1 MGGWDNTTDVVGEE
15 SMTDLIVDEEKIA
28 ALEQAGLLK
37 GRYYIVLE
45 PLEDENED
53 EDGFAVRAY
62 ATRDTQVEIDG
73 EKMFD
78 PTYGI
83 LQGLLG
89 AVYENFDDLY
99 DMGLERVTLE
109 ALGEVV
115 PEEELKPEHKDRIKS
130 MEGNVIMADFGNLQ

>member
-1 MGGWDNTTDVVGEE
+1 MGGWDNTTGMVGEE
-15 SMTDLIVDEEKIA
+15 SMTIDDEKIA

-37 GRYYIVLE
+37 GRYYIILE

-53 EDGFAVRAY
+53 EDGFAIRAY
-62 ATRDTQVEIDG
+62 ATRDTQVEVDG
-73 EKMFD
+73 EKTFD
-78 PTYGI
+78 PTYVI

-115 PEEELKPEHKDRIKS
+115 PEEELKPEHRERIKS
-130 MEGNVIMADFGNLQ
+130 MEGNVITAKFGALQ

>member
-1 MGGWDNTTDVVGEE
+1 
-15 SMTDLIVDEEKIA
+15 MTDLTIDQEKLA

-45 PLEDENED
+45 PLEDEDGD
-53 EDGFAVRAY
+53 EDGFAIRAY
-62 ATRDTQVEIDG
+62 ATRDTQVEVDG
-73 EKMFD
+73 TTMFD
-78 PTYGI
+78 PTYVI

-89 AVYENFDDLY
+89 AVHEDFDNLY

-115 PEEELKPEHKDRIKS
+115 PEEELKPEHRDRIKS
-130 MEGNVIMADFGNLQ
+130 MEGNVITAKFGELQ

>member
-1 MGGWDNTTDVVGEE
+1 
-15 SMTDLIVDEEKIA
+15 MTDLTIDEDKLI

-45 PLEDENED
+45 PVDDEDED
-53 EDGFAVRAY
+53 EDGFAIRAY
-62 ATRDTQVEIDG
+62 ATRDTQVEVDG
-73 EKMFD
+73 EKTFD
-78 PTYGI
+78 PTYVI

-89 AVYENFDDLY
+89 AVHEHFDDLY

-115 PEEELKPEHKDRIKS
+115 PEEELKPEHRDRIKS
-130 MEGNVIMADFGNLQ
+130 MEGNVITAKFGELQ

>member
-1 MGGWDNTTDVVGEE
+1 
-15 SMTDLIVDEEKIA
+15 MTDLTINQDKLI

-45 PLEDENED
+45 PVEDEDED

-62 ATRDTQVEIDG
+62 ATKSYKVEDG
-73 EKMFD
+73 DENHMD
-78 PTYGI
+78 PTYVV

-89 AVYENFDDLY
+89 ALHEHFDDVY

-115 PEEELKPEHKDRIKS
+115 PEEDLKPEHRERIKS

>member
-1 MGGWDNTTDVVGEE
+1 
-15 SMTDLIVDEEKIA
+15 MTDLIVDEEKIA

-53 EDGFAVRAY
+53 EDGFAIRAY
-62 ATRDTQVEIDG
+62 ATRDTQVEVDG
-73 EKMFD
+73 TTMFD
-78 PTYGI
+78 PTYVI

-89 AVYENFDDLY
+89 AVHEDFDNLY

-115 PEEELKPEHKDRIKS
+115 PEEELKPEHRDRIKS
-130 MEGNVIMADFGNLQ
+130 MEGNVITAKFGELQ

>member
-1 MGGWDNTTDVVGEE
+1 
-15 SMTDLIVDEEKIA
+15 MTDLTLDQDKLI

-45 PLEDENED
+45 PVDDENED

-62 ATRDTQVEIDG
+62 ATKNF
-73 EKMFD
+73 KMEDDDESGLD
-78 PTYGI
+78 PTYVV

-89 AVYENFDDLY
+89 ALHEHFDDVY

-109 ALGEVV
+109 ALGEIV
-115 PEEELKPEHKDRIKS
+115 PEEDLKPEHKERIKS
-130 MEGNVIMADFGNLQ
+130 MEGNVIMANFGNLQ

>member
-1 MGGWDNTTDVVGEE
+1 
-15 SMTDLIVDEEKIA
+15 MTDLTLDQDKLI

-45 PLEDENED
+45 PVDDENED
-53 EDGFAVRAY
+53 EDSFAVRAY
-62 ATRDTQVEIDG
+62 ATKNFKMEDG
-73 EKMFD
+73 DESGLD
-78 PTYGI
+78 PTYVV

-89 AVYENFDDLY
+89 ALHEHFDDVY

-115 PEEELKPEHKDRIKS
+115 PEEDLKPEHKERIKS
-130 MEGNVIMADFGNLQ
+130 MEGNVIMANFGNLQ

>member
-1 MGGWDNTTDVVGEE
+1 
-15 SMTDLIVDEEKIA
+15 MTDLTLDQDKLI

-45 PLEDENED
+45 PVDDEDED

-62 ATRDTQVEIDG
+62 ATKDFKIEDG
-73 EKMFD
+73 DEGGLD
-78 PTYGI
+78 PTYVV

-89 AVYENFDDLY
+89 AIHEHFDDVY

-115 PEEELKPEHKDRIKS
+115 PEEDLKPEHKDRIKS

>member
-1 MGGWDNTTDVVGEE
+1 
-15 SMTDLIVDEEKIA
+15 MTDLTIDEDKLI
-28 ALEQAGLLK
+28 ALEQASLLK

-45 PLEDENED
+45 PVDDEDED
-53 EDGFAVRAY
+53 EDGFAIRAY
-62 ATRDTQVEIDG
+62 ATRDTQVEVDG

-78 PTYGI
+78 PTYVI

-89 AVYENFDDLY
+89 AVHENFDDLY

-115 PEEELKPEHKDRIKS
+115 PEEELKPEHRDRIKS
-130 MEGNVIMADFGNLQ
+130 MEGNVITAKFGELQ

>member
-1 MGGWDNTTDVVGEE
+1 
-15 SMTDLIVDEEKIA
+15 MTDLIVDQEKLA

-45 PLEDENED
+45 PLEDEDGD
-53 EDGFAVRAY
+53 EDGFAIRAY
-62 ATRDTQVEIDG
+62 ATRDTQVEVDG
-73 EKMFD
+73 TTMFD
-78 PTYGI
+78 PTYVI

-89 AVYENFDDLY
+89 AVHEDFDNLY

-115 PEEELKPEHKDRIKS
+115 PEEELKPEHRDRIKS
-130 MEGNVIMADFGNLQ
+130 MEGNVITAKFGELQ

>member
-1 MGGWDNTTDVVGEE
+1 
-15 SMTDLIVDEEKIA
+15 MTDLTLDQDKLI

-45 PLEDENED
+45 PVDDED
-53 EDGFAVRAY
+53 EDEDSFAVRAY
-62 ATRDTQVEIDG
+62 ATKNFKMEDG
-73 EKMFD
+73 DESGLD
-78 PTYGI
+78 PTYVV

-89 AVYENFDDLY
+89 ALHEHFDDVY

-115 PEEELKPEHKDRIKS
+115 PEEDLKPEHRERIKS
-130 MEGNVIMADFGNLQ
+130 MEGNVIMANFGNLQ

>member
-1 MGGWDNTTDVVGEE
+1 MSVDD
-15 SMTDLIVDEEKIA
+15 DKLI

-45 PLEDENED
+45 PQEDENGD

-62 ATRDTQVEIDG
+62 ATKVYRGEDEDG
-73 EKMFD
+73 AFVD
-78 PTYGI
+78 PTYVI

-89 AVYENFDDLY
+89 AVHEHFDDVY
-99 DMGLERVTLE
+99 DMGLERITLE

-115 PEEELKPEHKDRIKS
+115 PEEDLKDEHKKRIKS
-130 MEGNVIMADFGNLQ
+130 MEGNVIMADFGETH

>member
-1 MGGWDNTTDVVGEE
+1 
-15 SMTDLIVDEEKIA
+15 MTDLIVDDEKIA

-45 PLEDENED
+45 PLEDEHED
-53 EDGFAVRAY
+53 EDGFAIRAY
-62 ATRDTQVEIDG
+62 ATKDTQVEIDG
-73 EKMFD
+73 TTSYD
-78 PTYGI
+78 PTYVI

-89 AVYENFDDLY
+89 AVHEHFDDLY

-115 PEEELKPEHKDRIKS
+115 PEEELKPEHRDRIKS
-130 MEGNVIMADFGNLQ
+130 MEGNVITAKFGELQ

>member
-1 MGGWDNTTDVVGEE
+1 
-15 SMTDLIVDEEKIA
+15 MTDLTLDQDKLI

-45 PLEDENED
+45 PVDDED
-53 EDGFAVRAY
+53 EDEDSFAVRAY
-62 ATRDTQVEIDG
+62 ATKNFKMEDG
-73 EKMFD
+73 DESGLD
-78 PTYGI
+78 PTYVV

-89 AVYENFDDLY
+89 ALHEHFDDVY

-115 PEEELKPEHKDRIKS
+115 PEEDLKPEHKERIKS
-130 MEGNVIMADFGNLQ
+130 MEGNVIMANFGNLQ

>member
-1 MGGWDNTTDVVGEE
+1 
-15 SMTDLIVDEEKIA
+15 MTDMTIDEKKIA

-45 PLEDENED
+45 PLEDEDGD
-53 EDGFAVRAY
+53 EDGFAIRAY

-78 PTYGI
+78 PTYVI

-89 AVYENFDDLY
+89 AVHENFDDLY

-109 ALGEVV
+109 ALGEIV
-115 PEEELKPEHKDRIKS
+115 PEEELKPEHRERIKS
-130 MEGNVIMADFGNLQ
+130 MEGNVITAKFGAVQ

>member
-1 MGGWDNTTDVVGEE
+1 
-15 SMTDLIVDEEKIA
+15 MTIDEDKIA

-45 PLEDENED
+45 PLEDEDGD
-53 EDGFAVRAY
+53 EDGFAIRAY
-62 ATRDTQVEIDG
+62 ATKDTQVEIDG
-73 EKMFD
+73 TTSYD
-78 PTYGI
+78 PTYVI

-89 AVYENFDDLY
+89 AVHENFDDLY

-115 PEEELKPEHKDRIKS
+115 PEEELKPEHRDRIKS
-130 MEGNVIMADFGNLQ
+130 MEGNVITAKFGELQ

>member
-1 MGGWDNTTDVVGEE
+1 
-15 SMTDLIVDEEKIA
+15 MTDLTIDEDKIA

-45 PLEDENED
+45 PLEDENGD
-53 EDGFAVRAY
+53 EDGFAIRAY
-62 ATRDTQVEIDG
+62 ATKDTQVEIDG
-73 EKMFD
+73 TTSYD
-78 PTYGI
+78 PTYVI

-89 AVYENFDDLY
+89 AVHENFDDLY

-115 PEEELKPEHKDRIKS
+115 PEEELKPEHRDRIKK
-130 MEGNVIMADFGNLQ
+130 MEGNVITAKFGELQ

>member
-1 MGGWDNTTDVVGEE
+1 
-15 SMTDLIVDEEKIA
+15 MTDLIIDQEKLA

-45 PLEDENED
+45 PLEDEDGD
-53 EDGFAVRAY
+53 EDGFAIRAY
-62 ATRDTQVEIDG
+62 ATRDTQVEVDG
-73 EKMFD
+73 TTMFD
-78 PTYGI
+78 PTYVI

-89 AVYENFDDLY
+89 AVHEDFDNLY

-115 PEEELKPEHKDRIKS
+115 PEEELKPEHRDRIKS
-130 MEGNVIMADFGNLQ
+130 MEGNVITAKFGELQ